1 MFLENLFENGLIV
14 DALVSQNSEHERE
27 LWAIRE
33 DLPVNLMQL
42 SRKPKENGSQYVKV
56 YKYDVSLALSDT
68 DAAVLKIK
76 NKMNRQIHNEKI
88 FPPGARFELCCF
100 GHAGD
105 QNLHLNVLLH
115 LQDDE
120 NEVYNNIVD
129 LDLLKNRVQV
139 ILDRVVFET
148 VISVNGSVSA
158 EHGVGQ
164 QKRKIMSTVR
174 SAPELLLMSGIKKIL
189 DPNGILNPGKVI
201 PDGF

>member
-1 MFLENLFENGLIV
+1 LFENGLIV

-42 SRKPKENGSQYVKV
+42 SRKPKENGSQYIKV

-76 NKMNRQIHNEKI
+76 NEMNRQVQFEKI
-88 FPPGARFELCCF
+88 FPPGARFEFCCF

-115 LQDDE
+115 LQDSEIDI
-120 NEVYNNIVD
+120 YSNIVD
-129 LDLLKNRVQV
+129 LELLKSKVQ
-139 ILDRVVFET
+139 IMLDRVVFET
-148 VISVNGSVSA
+148 VISFNGSVSA

-174 SAPELLLMSGIKKIL
+174 SSSELLLMSGIKKIL